1 MKLKVYLI
9 ILFICFC
16 APAFAQKIIKGK
28 VYDATTLEPLSGV
41 SVYIT
46 GTTKGAN
53 TNAQGAFA
61 FSADNDNSI
70 TVSLLG
76 YETKLVT
83 ANDKSLSIALKQSTA
98 NMQEVIVTASREVQL
113 RRDAPV
119 AVSKIG
125 AKVIEET
132 QPTVINELINKVPG
146 VVMTNLNNEQH
157 SMSIRQ
163 PLTTNPYFLYMEDGI
178 PIRPLGVFN
187 HNALLEMNVTSINSV
202 EVVKGP
208 SSSLYGSEAIGG
220 AINFITLK
228 PSAIPSAKVSVQ
240 GDNYGYLRGQFSA
253 GGYVNEKLGVIASGF
268 IARQRDSWLTY
279 SDYDKG
285 SINLRTDYKLS
296 NRSNLI
302 FSATYDK
309 YYSEM
314 TGSVDSSGFYNKK
327 YKSNNSFTYRDVMA
341 LRARVTHEFTINP
354 STALHT
360 SVYYRNNS
368 IGQLPSYAI
377 KNSKNAS
384 ISYGQMNE
392 NSFRSLGVIS
402 QGSKRFKFLT
412 SKLITGVSV
421 DYSPNDY
428 IANFVE
434 IQRDPSTGNYP
445 GFTNRPDSLLTDYNA
460 RISNVGTYLQ
470 YEFSPLNHL
479 IIVVGGRYDYI
490 NYNFNNHLPSTAY
503 TGAADSKNSFNKFTP
518 KFGATYN
525 FTSGV
530 GGYVNFSQGFVP
542 PSVNQLYS
550 GVKVPTLQPAVFNNY
565 EVGGWITLL
574 NDKLYADVSLYKMC
588 GKNEIVN
595 YRFPDNSTEYQNSGE
610 TLHQGVEYSINYTPV
625 HQWTLRFGGTNAI
638 HKYEEYKIN
647 SKEDFSGKYMPQA
660 PKFVANAEV
669 TYRPEFVKGFRIS
682 AEWQRISTYFLD
694 NANTQQYSDETL
706 FGFKGVSAL
715 NLRAGYNF
723 KGIEIFC
730 NAFNITN
737 ELYAHTASLGAYG
750 KNYTPAAPRNF
761 VMGLS
766 YQFSRK

>member
-1 MKLKVYLI
+1 MS
-9 ILFICFC
+9 FC
-16 APAFAQKIIKGK
+16 APLLAQEIIKGK

-41 SVYIT
+41 MIYVT
-46 GTTKGAN
+46 GTNKGTS
-53 TNAQGAFA
+53 TNAQGVFS
-61 FSADNDNSI
+61 FSADKSNTI

-76 YETKLVT
+76 YETKEVLVG
-83 ANDKSLSIALKQSTA
+83 DKNLTIALHQSTA

-113 RRDAPV
+113 RREAPV
-119 AVSKIG
+119 AISKIG
-125 AKVIEET
+125 AKIIDET
-132 QPTVINELINKVPG
+132 RPTVINELINKVPG

-187 HNALLEMNVTSINSV
+187 HNALLEMNISSINSV
-202 EVVKGP
+202 EIVKGP

-228 PSAIPSAKVSVQ
+228 PSVIPIAKVSIQ
-240 GDNYGYLRGQFSA
+240 GDNYGYLRGQFSV
-253 GGYVNEKLGVIASGF
+253 GGYVNDKFGVIASGF

-285 SINLRTDYKLS
+285 SVNLRTDYKLS
-296 NRSNLI
+296 NRANLI

-314 TGSVDSSGFYNKK
+314 TGSVDSTGFYNKK

-341 LRARVTHEFTINP
+341 FRARITHEFAVNN
-354 STALHT
+354 STDLRT

-377 KNSKNAS
+377 KNSKNTA
-384 ISYGQMNE
+384 ISYGQINE
-392 NSFRSLGVIS
+392 NSFRSAGMLS
-402 QGSKRFKFLT
+402 QGSKKLKFLK
-412 SKLITGVSV
+412 SKLIAGLSA

-434 IQRDPSTGNYP
+434 IQRDPATGYYP
-445 GFTNRPDSLLTDYNA
+445 GFTNRPDSLLTDYKAKIFNLGA
-460 RISNVGTYLQ
+460 YLQ
-470 YEFSPLNHL
+470 YEFSPVKHLN
-479 IIVVGGRYDYI
+479 VVLGGRYDYI
-490 NYNFNNHLPSTAY
+490 NYNFDNHLPSTAY

-518 KFGATYN
+518 KVGVIYN
-525 FTSGV
+525 FTRGI
-530 GGYVNFSQGFVP
+530 GTYLNFSQGFVP

-565 EVGGWITLL
+565 EIGGWITLL
-574 NDKLYADVSLYKMC
+574 NDKLYADFSLYRMN
-588 GKNEIVN
+588 GRNEIVS

-610 TLHQGVEYSINYTPV
+610 TLHQGIEYSLNYTPV
-625 HQWTLRFGGTNAI
+625 KQWTFRFGGTNAV
-638 HKYEEYKIN
+638 HKYEDYRIN
-647 SKEDFSGKYMPQA
+647 AKEDFSGKYMPQA
-660 PKFVANAEV
+660 PKFVANAEI
-669 TYRPEFVKGFRIS
+669 TYRPAFVKGLRV
-682 AEWQRISTYFLD
+682 AMEWQRISTYFLD
-694 NANTQQYSDETL
+694 NANTQQYSDKTL
-706 FGFKGVSAL
+706 FNLNGVSVL

-723 KGIEIFC
+723 RGIEVFC

-750 KNYTPAAPRNF
+750 KNFTPAAPRNLI
-761 VMGLS
+761 MGLS
-766 YQFSRK
+766 YQFSKK

>member
-314 TGSVDSSGFYNKK
+314 TGSVDSSGFYNK
-327 YKSNNSFTYRDVMA
+327 N
-341 LRARVTHEFTINP
+341 INP
-354 STALHT
+354 IIRLHT
-360 SVYYRNNS
+360 
-368 IGQLPSYAI
+368 
-377 KNSKNAS
+377 
-384 ISYGQMNE
+384 
-392 NSFRSLGVIS
+392 
-402 QGSKRFKFLT
+402 
-412 SKLITGVSV
+412 
-421 DYSPNDY
+421 
-428 IANFVE
+428 
-434 IQRDPSTGNYP
+434 
-445 GFTNRPDSLLTDYNA
+445 
-460 RISNVGTYLQ
+460 
-470 YEFSPLNHL
+470 
-479 IIVVGGRYDYI
+479 
-490 NYNFNNHLPSTAY
+490 
-503 TGAADSKNSFNKFTP
+503 
-518 KFGATYN
+518 
-525 FTSGV
+525 
-530 GGYVNFSQGFVP
+530 
-542 PSVNQLYS
+542 
-550 GVKVPTLQPAVFNNY
+550 
-565 EVGGWITLL
+565 
-574 NDKLYADVSLYKMC
+574 
-588 GKNEIVN
+588 
-595 YRFPDNSTEYQNSGE
+595 
-610 TLHQGVEYSINYTPV
+610 
-625 HQWTLRFGGTNAI
+625 
-638 HKYEEYKIN
+638 
-647 SKEDFSGKYMPQA
+647 
-660 PKFVANAEV
+660 
-669 TYRPEFVKGFRIS
+669 
-682 AEWQRISTYFLD
+682 
-694 NANTQQYSDETL
+694 
-706 FGFKGVSAL
+706 
-715 NLRAGYNF
+715 
-723 KGIEIFC
+723 
-730 NAFNITN
+730 
-737 ELYAHTASLGAYG
+737 
-750 KNYTPAAPRNF
+750 
-761 VMGLS
+761 VM
-766 YQFSRK
+766 